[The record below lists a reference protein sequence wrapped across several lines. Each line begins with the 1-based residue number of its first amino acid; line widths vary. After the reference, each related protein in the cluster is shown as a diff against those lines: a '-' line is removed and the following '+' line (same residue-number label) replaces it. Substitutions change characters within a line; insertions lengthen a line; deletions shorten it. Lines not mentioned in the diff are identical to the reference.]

1 MSPPRK
7 RPRILQSISSQLS
20 GSRKKTPLLP
30 SLLSGAAESCLLH
43 AMDMMD
49 VTDTVDVTDMMDMIN
64 AMDVTNPISATEA
77 EAHPL
82 NGEPEKSSG
91 VWPGTF

>member
-1 MSPPRK
+1 
-7 RPRILQSISSQLS
+7 
-20 GSRKKTPLLP
+20 
-30 SLLSGAAESCLLH
+30 
-43 AMDMMD
+43 
-49 VTDTVDVTDMMDMIN
+49 MMDMIN

-91 VWPGTF
+91 TWPGTF

>member
-1 MSPPRK
+1 
-7 RPRILQSISSQLS
+7 
-20 GSRKKTPLLP
+20 
-30 SLLSGAAESCLLH
+30 
-43 AMDMMD
+43 MDMTD
-49 VTDTVDVTDMMDMIN
+49 VTDTMDVTNMMDMIN

-91 VWPGTF
+91 TWPGTF